1 MRSEKLKKVDIYFI
15 RSSACDKLMRDASL
29 VFIIAASRVV
39 LDEFISPAEGPP
51 KRSGIPAYDYLRGD
65 RTNP

>member
-1 MRSEKLKKVDIYFI
+1 MRSDKLKKVDIYFI
-15 RSSACDKLMRDASL
+15 RSSACDKFMREAGL
-29 VFIIAASRVV
+29 VAIVASRIV

-51 KRSGIPAYDYLRGD
+51 KRCGIPGYSYLRGD